1 MHVDVGKGKVD
12 GPDVVVG
19 GGFVV
24 LLSVVFVVAVVV
36 FGVVVLGVVVLGVL
50 TVVVAGYLHC
60 EHEASTVRLLGE
72 QTSKGT
78 WASAQM

>member
-12 GPDVVVG
+12 GPVVVVG

-36 FGVVVLGVVVLGVL
+36 LRVVVLGVVVLGVVDLGVL
-50 TVVVAGYLHC
+50 TVVVAG
-60 EHEASTVRLLGE
+60 
-72 QTSKGT
+72 
-78 WASAQM
+78 